1 MLANNF
7 FQVLQQGQIDLNRV
21 PSGTGIDF
29 IVWPAMVAAFIY
41 FVYVLIRKA
50 PEENRNKDE
59 QK

>member
-7 FQVLQQGQIDLNRV
+7 LLAIWSGQIDLNRV

-29 IVWPAMVAAFIY
+29 IVWPAMLAAFIY
-41 FVYVLIRKA
+41 FVYVLIRKT

>member
-21 PSGTGIDF
+21 PSGTGIGF

>member
-41 FVYVLIRKA
+41 FVYVLIRKT

>member
-29 IVWPAMVAAFIY
+29 IVRPAMVAAFIY

-50 PEENRNKDE
+50 PEENRNKDA
-59 QK
+59 

>member
-7 FQVLQQGQIDLNRV
+7 LLALQGGQIDLNRV

-41 FVYVLIRKA
+41 FVYVLIRKT
-50 PEENRNKDE
+50 PDETRNKDE

>member
-7 FQVLQQGQIDLNRV
+7 LLAFQDGQIDLNRV
-21 PSGTGIDF
+21 PSGTGVDF

-41 FVYVLIRKA
+41 FVYVLIRKT
-50 PEENRNKDE
+50 PEETRNKDE

>member
-1 MLANNF
+1 MLANKF
-7 FQVLQQGQIDLNRV
+7 LLALQGVQIDLNRV

-41 FVYVLIRKA
+41 FVYVLIRKT
-50 PEENRNKDE
+50 PEEPRNKDE

>member
-7 FQVLQQGQIDLNRV
+7 LLALQDGQIDLNRV

-41 FVYVLIRKA
+41 FVYVLIRKT
-50 PEENRNKDE
+50 PQETRNKEE

>member
-7 FQVLQQGQIDLNRV
+7 FQVLQEGQIDLNRV